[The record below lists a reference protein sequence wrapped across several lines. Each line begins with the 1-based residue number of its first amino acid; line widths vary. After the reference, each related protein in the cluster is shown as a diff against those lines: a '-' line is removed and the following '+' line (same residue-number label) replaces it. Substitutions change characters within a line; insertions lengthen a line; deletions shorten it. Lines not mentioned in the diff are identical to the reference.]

1 MAKVVRDRVEEGGAQ
16 GRGGVAKPVGNR
28 VIKKAHQD
36 GGGEAVEGVVV
47 GGGGRAV
54 DRRCEH
60 GGPEVVMEGG
70 MPDQAQGGDKLTRRT
85 EEGGDDAKHCAKGI
99 VELNERRGRRREARA
114 EGVGVGEEG
123 HDGGKGRSVQEGGS
137 GGVAA
142 LGGEV
147 EEATTVVHPVGEG
160 RPIAE
165 DARVEGVGQAGVHD
179 GRKGGPGAKGE
190 DERPGRLTDGQA
202 DALGFVG
209 RTDHPGAV
217 VALITMVRI
226 ADSRRVALGEGG
238 ADGAA
243 ASRARTAVAREDA
256 TWWSSEVVGFL
267 AEKAWRPSTRWTT
280 GARYA
285 AKNHCQVARSM
296 VLRSMRPA
304 WARSAART
312 VCWRVGGGRSE
323 WTVRSTSG
331 GRAWTGGR
339 AGGGAAC
346 TGWAGGASRADGA
359 GWGAGGSRGG
369 SGAGGTT
376 GGGAT
381 RTGGSGWT
389 SGANRAD
396 VAGGGARSL

>member
-1 MAKVVRDRVEEGGAQ
+1 MRGRAEPEAEGAAAAGAAAGPAAEGKVNEAGGASGKNAAKGFSATGGSWTWPRWSGTASRKGAQ

-54 DRRCEH
+54 DRRCDH

-99 VELNERRGRRREARA
+99 VELNERRGRRREART

-209 RTDHPGAV
+209 RTDHPGAGP
-217 VALITMVRI
+217 AGVRR
-226 ADSRRVALGEGG
+226 D
-238 ADGAA
+238 
-243 ASRARTAVAREDA
+243 
-256 TWWSSEVVGFL
+256 
-267 AEKAWRPSTRWTT
+267 
-280 GARYA
+280 
-285 AKNHCQVARSM
+285 
-296 VLRSMRPA
+296 
-304 WARSAART
+304 
-312 VCWRVGGGRSE
+312 
-323 WTVRSTSG
+323 
-331 GRAWTGGR
+331 
-339 AGGGAAC
+339 
-346 TGWAGGASRADGA
+346 
-359 GWGAGGSRGG
+359 
-369 SGAGGTT
+369 
-376 GGGAT
+376 
-381 RTGGSGWT
+381 
-389 SGANRAD
+389 
-396 VAGGGARSL
+396 